1 MSSEQRTPP
10 NDLVAEQSV
19 LGGMML
25 STTAIGDVM
34 DEMKAADH
42 YVPKHECIHAAI
54 LDLAG
59 RGEPTDAVAVGNE
72 LTRTGKM
79 REAGGDPAYLHV
91 LTSIVPTAA
100 NAGYYASI
108 VSAKALHRRLI
119 EAGTRITQMGYSSEG
134 DAHELLGAAREEL
147 DAAETTAPSKIRYVR
162 DILPDVIERLQTN
175 ATFVPTPWPSLNRL
189 IGGLRPGAVYVVAA
203 RPGVGKTV
211 IASQIAACLAEHG
224 RVAFSSLEMS
234 EDDLVSRLISERLNI
249 RVGKVKD
256 NKMTDFDWKV
266 LAKGRAGLNAMNIA
280 IDDRAAVTAIEVRLH
295 AKAVARE
302 GKLAGV
308 VVDYLQ
314 LMSSRS
320 KLDRHLQVSEFSRQL
335 KIMAK
340 DMHIPV
346 IALSQLNRQ
355 SEARADGV
363 PKLSDLRESGAIEQD
378 ADVVILLRRV
388 ENPGHTFENPNESIW
403 LDVAKNRHGETGEV
417 ELAWQG
423 EFSRAVEWGS

>member
-1 MSSEQRTPP
+1 M
-10 NDLVAEQSV
+10 
-19 LGGMML
+19 
-25 STTAIGDVM
+25 
-34 DEMKAADH
+34 
-42 YVPKHECIHAAI
+42 
-54 LDLAG
+54 
-59 RGEPTDAVAVGNE
+59 
-72 LTRTGKM
+72 
-79 REAGGDPAYLHV
+79 
-91 LTSIVPTAA
+91 
-100 NAGYYASI
+100 
-108 VSAKALHRRLI
+108 
-119 EAGTRITQMGYSSEG
+119 
-134 DAHELLGAAREEL
+134 HELISSAREEL
-147 DAAETTAPSKIRYVR
+147 DAAETTALSKVRYVR

-175 ATFVPTPWPSLNRL
+175 ATFIPTPWPSLNRL

-256 NKMTDFDWKV
+256 NRMTDYDWNV
-266 LAKGRAGLNAMNIA
+266 LAGGRAQLNAMSIA
-280 IDDRAAVTAIEVRLH
+280 IDDRAAVSAVEVRAY
-295 AKAVARE
+295 AKAVSRQ
-302 GKLAGV
+302 GTLSGV

-340 DMHIPV
+340 DMRVPV

-363 PKLSDLRESGAIEQD
+363 PRLSDLRESGAIEQD

-423 EFSRAVEWGS
+423 EFSRAVEWGA